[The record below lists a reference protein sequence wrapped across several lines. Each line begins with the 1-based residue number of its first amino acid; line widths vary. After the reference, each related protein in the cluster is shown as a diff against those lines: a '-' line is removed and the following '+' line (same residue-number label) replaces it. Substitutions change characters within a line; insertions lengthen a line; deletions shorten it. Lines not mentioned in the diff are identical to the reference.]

1 VARLRIIAVQ
11 LLPVAIALMAA
22 LGLVCLIA
30 MLLHVS
36 IPELGR
42 IMAARFAT
50 YSWGQVLFQAT
61 FLTFTGLAVALAFS
75 VGLFNIGAEGQ
86 AVVGSLAC
94 ALVALHT
101 GGLPSWLGLLLAIV
115 AAFAGGAMWGV
126 IPGWLRARFGSHE
139 VINTIMLN
147 FIAIAG
153 ANYLMA
159 RWLSIPETVRTAS
172 VPVSLPRLSE
182 LFPAFQGSAANF
194 SLLLALVAVVAAHFF
209 LHHTPLGFSL
219 RAVGKGR
226 RQAEIAGINAGKR
239 YILAFLI
246 AGGFAG
252 MVGTNFV
259 LGYKH
264 YYEDG
269 FTGGI
274 GFMGIAVA
282 LIARN
287 QPLAIFP
294 AALLFGFLSQAGL
307 VVNTHLPREV
317 VDVITGAILLVFI
330 ASDRYRMRW
339 LRNLRTAQV
348 LRDFALTRAKGARS
362 NEGEGGS

>member
-1 VARLRIIAVQ
+1 MQRVRITAVQ
-11 LLPVAIALMAA
+11 LLPVIFALMAA
-22 LGLVCLIA
+22 LLLVCLIA
-30 MLLHVS
+30 ALLDIS
-36 IPELGR
+36 LAELVR
-42 IMAARFAT
+42 VMSSRFGA
-50 YSWGQVLFQAT
+50 YAWGQVLFQTT

-94 ALVALHT
+94 ALVGIYAT
-101 GGLPSWLGLLLAIV
+101 GLPGWLVLVLSIL
-115 AAFAGGAMWGV
+115 AAFAGGAIWGV

-153 ANYLMA
+153 VNFLMV
-159 RWLSIPETVRTAS
+159 RWFSIPETVRTAS
-172 VPVSLPRLSE
+172 VSVSLSRLSD
-182 LFPAFQGSAANF
+182 FIPGFQGSAANC
-194 SLLLALVAVVAAHFF
+194 SLLLALLAVVAAHYF

-219 RAVGKGR
+219 RAVGRGR
-226 RQAEIAGINAGKR
+226 RQAEVSGISTAR
-239 YILAFLI
+239 SYLI
-246 AGGFAG
+246 AFALAGGAAG
-252 MVGTNFV
+252 LVGTNFV

-274 GFMGIAVA
+274 GFLGIAVA
-282 LIARN
+282 RN
-287 QPLAIFP
+287 EPLAIFP

-317 VDVITGAILLVFI
+317 IDVLTGAILLVFI
-330 ASDRYRMRW
+330 ASDRFRSRW
-339 LRNLRTAQV
+339 LRNMRAAQV
-348 LRDFALTRAKGARS
+348 LREYATIRTAHAVGS
-362 NEGEGGS
+362 EGEENG